1 MKYIKVLI
9 MIAVFTVLT
18 AFIAENLGPV
28 FGQQDEEPD
37 DPPIIKQEEK
47 WINDYSGFG
56 KNRDLCVNVSVSAQS
71 AVLCTADGTVL
82 YEKQSDVPLPM
93 ASITKVM
100 TAVVALEKNTDL
112 SRTVKVDPK
121 AVGVEGSSVYLQN
134 GEEVSIEMLLYSVML
149 ESANDAATALAI
161 ATSGSEEEFVREMNL
176 TAKRIS
182 MNSTNFCNP
191 HGLSENEHFTT
202 ANDYAKLMAY
212 AIKNDVFR
220 KIISTKKAVFTKDDG
235 TLTRVLTN
243 HNRLLNTM
251 PEMIGGKTGFTKAS
265 GRTLVTAAEKD
276 GEVLICVTLN
286 APNDWN
292 DHTELFRAGFDAVK
306 AVSFGETELTCD
318 VPVAIGVSQSVT
330 LRSEEIVSFTV
341 SESENVECRLTVP
354 HMVYAPVIS
363 GQTVGK
369 AEFYCNGI
377 KIGEI
382 RLVASETVTEYR
394 EEEKKG
400 FFEKLFS

>member
-1 MKYIKVLI
+1 MMKRKNLAKYFAIAGCALCLPLALVGCGDPSIVDTSGNYNTELNATQMSEYIDQ
-9 MIAVFTVLT
+9 T
-18 AFIAENLGPV
+18 ATIAESTKSYQFRVV
-28 FGQQDEEPD
+28 FEMSGQNVSQRIEGEGNVDFTTGEMMFDASISASANGESL
-37 DPPIIKQEEK
+37 
-47 WINDYSGFG
+47 DYHGSVYYDGLSYYEQNGNAWENVQNSNITSGF
-56 KNRDLCVNVSVSAQS
+56 NVLAGYCSY
-71 AVLCTADGTVL
+71 D
-82 YEKQSDVPLPM
+82 
-93 ASITKVM
+93 I
-100 TAVVALEKNTDL
+100 
-112 SRTVKVDPK
+112 
-121 AVGVEGSSVYLQN
+121 
-134 GEEVSIEMLLYSVML
+134 L
-149 ESANDAATALAI
+149 ES
-161 ATSGSEEEFVREMNL
+161 
-176 TAKRIS
+176 
-182 MNSTNFCNP
+182 
-191 HGLSENEHFTT
+191 
-202 ANDYAKLMAY
+202 Y
-212 AIKNDVFR
+212 KNV
-220 KIISTKKAVFTKDDG
+220 VDDF
-235 TLTRVLTN
+235 
-243 HNRLLNTM
+243 
-251 PEMIGGKTGFTKAS
+251 IGYK
-265 GRTLVTAAEKD
+265 AEKD